1 MLFLLSFSLYFSING
16 FFFSDETMHQ
26 IYDDYGVVKYLNQI
40 ASIIYS
46 SIIPAII
53 NVILKQLSLS
63 EKNILELKQQKKV
76 KIALEKAKKIQK
88 CMKIKFTIFFILCY
102 LLLIFFWY
110 FISCFCGV
118 YKNTQIILIIDT
130 LISFGLSMLYPL
142 GINLLP
148 GLFRIPALR
157 AKKKDKICLYKL
169 SILVAL
175 IF

>member
-63 EKNILELKQQKKV
+63 EKNILELKQQKEI
-76 KIALEKAKKIQK
+76 KIALEKSKKIQK

-130 LISFGLSMLYPL
+130 LISFGLSMIYPL
-142 GINLLP
+142 GLNLLP

-175 IF
+175 I